1 MATEADNIPD
11 RACRLLAIDDNRDS
25 AELVV
30 RVAQKCGYEA
40 QPFLGREDLR
50 SILKITPPDV
60 LSLDLCMPNEDGIR
74 MMSFLEES
82 GFTGRIV
89 IISGHE
95 EWFRKS
101 AARLATARGLKI
113 AGDMAKP
120 IDISELMKLL
130 NDLRGGGNKTP
141 QKQPQPQAS
150 LA

>member
-1 MATEADNIPD
+1 MAAETDSTSG
-11 RACRLLAIDDNRDS
+11 RTCRLLAIDDNRDS
-25 AELVV
+25 ADLVV

-40 QPFLGREDLR
+40 KPFLGREDLR
-50 SILKITPPDV
+50 AALKTCPPDV

-74 MMSFLEES
+74 MMSILEES
-82 GFTGRIV
+82 GFKGRIV
-89 IISGHE
+89 IISGQE

-120 IDISELMKLL
+120 IDIAELMKLL
-130 NDLRGGGNKTP
+130 NSLRDLAGSEAAPR
-141 QKQPQPQAS
+141 QAS

>member
-1 MATEADNIPD
+1 MAEAENASG
-11 RACRLLAIDDNRDS
+11 RVWRLLAIDDNRDS
-25 AELVV
+25 ADLVV
-30 RVAQKCGYEA
+30 RLAQKCGYEA

-50 SILKITPPDV
+50 SALKSCPPDV

-74 MMSFLEES
+74 MMSVLEES
-82 GFTGRIV
+82 GFKGRIV
-89 IISGHE
+89 IISGQE

-120 IDISELMKLL
+120 IDIASLMVLL
-130 NDLRGGGNKTP
+130 KSLRGEDAAAA
-141 QKQPQPQAS
+141 QPQAS